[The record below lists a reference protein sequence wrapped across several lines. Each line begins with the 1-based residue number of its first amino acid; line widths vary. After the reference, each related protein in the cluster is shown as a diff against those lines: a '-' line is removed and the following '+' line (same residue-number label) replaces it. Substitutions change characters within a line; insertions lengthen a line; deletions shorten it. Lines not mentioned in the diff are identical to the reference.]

1 MTYERIKERYLKNY
15 ITDSQLERFKALGV
29 ITEEQYTELY
39 EMKHPAVRDGV
50 ITEDEF
56 QKIV

>member
-1 MTYERIKERYLKNY
+1 MTFDIIKERYLKNY

-39 EMKHPAVRDGV
+39 ALKHPAETVV
-50 ITEDEF
+50 VTEGD
-56 QKIV
+56 K

>member
-29 ITEEQYTELY
+29 ITEAQYTELY
-39 EMKHPAVRDGV
+39 ALNHPVEPETAAD
-50 ITEDEF
+50 TET
-56 QKIV
+56 V